1 MSEDGGAIKTLPKES
16 VMGKLVDSIP
26 AQLLSQE
33 SFNAKELK
41 IEKTDSTIT

>member
-1 MSEDGGAIKTLPKES
+1 MSEYGGAVETLPKES
-16 VMGKLVDSIP
+16 VMGKLVHCIP

-41 IEKTDSTIT
+41 IEETDSTFT